1 MKITHDQIVN
11 LVKQHPNDELLGRTI
26 RNLVI
31 NNMNK
36 NANEVYVDP
45 AQVNLLDS
53 INEVTNS
60 GYGTRY

>member
-1 MKITHDQIVN
+1 MKITHEQIVK
-11 LVKQHPNDELLGRTI
+11 LVKQHPNDELLGRAI
-26 RNLVI
+26 RNLI
-31 NNMNK
+31 NNMNT

-60 GYGTRY
+60 GHGTRY